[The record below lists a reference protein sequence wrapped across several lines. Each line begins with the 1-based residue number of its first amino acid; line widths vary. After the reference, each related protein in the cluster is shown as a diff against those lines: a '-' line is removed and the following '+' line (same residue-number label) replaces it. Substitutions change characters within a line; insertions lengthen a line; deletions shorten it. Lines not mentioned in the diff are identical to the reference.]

1 MKHKVQNQPNPTTN
15 QSQPAPD
22 QQPTDPALAAKAAEL
37 LNDLQ
42 RTRAD
47 FENYRKQ
54 MDLQKAQAADF
65 ARQETVRKL
74 LPLIDDID
82 RAISAYP
89 DQLSALSKNLE
100 KTLAELK
107 LEKINSNPGAEF
119 NPELHNAVMME
130 PGEGSTEVVSETLQ
144 TGYKYEGAVIKPAMV
159 KVVTK

>member
-1 MKHKVQNQPNPTTN
+1 MKKPQTTQPSNQPDPAAAQPNPAEDLKSKNT
-15 QSQPAPD
+15 
-22 QQPTDPALAAKAAEL
+22 EL

-54 MDLQKAQAADF
+54 IELQKSQVADF
-65 ARQETVRKL
+65 ARQETVKKL

-82 RAISAYP
+82 RAVAAYP
-89 DQLSALSKNLE
+89 AELGALSKNLE
-100 KTLAELK
+100 KTLGELH
-107 LEKINSNPGAEF
+107 LEKIDSKPGTEF

-130 PGEGSTEVVSETLQ
+130 NGEGTTEVVAETLQ

-159 KVVTK
+159 KVTTK